1 MELDATTTDRIRD
14 MVRLCGLDEGQLRAY
29 LAVEAS
35 VAGPGSEGAVA
46 RAAGVA
52 ESVVLEG
59 LRGLPQTPPP
69 LTDAWRHLRL

>member
-1 MELDATTTDRIRD
+1 MELDARTTDRIRD

-52 ESVVLEG
+52 ESLVRDG
-59 LRGLPQTPPP
+59 LRDLQQTPIP
-69 LTDAWRHLRL
+69 LADA

>member
-1 MELDATTTDRIRD
+1 

-52 ESVVLEG
+52 ESLVREG
-59 LRGLPQTPPP
+59 LQVLPPTPQP
-69 LTDAWRHLRL
+69 LTDA